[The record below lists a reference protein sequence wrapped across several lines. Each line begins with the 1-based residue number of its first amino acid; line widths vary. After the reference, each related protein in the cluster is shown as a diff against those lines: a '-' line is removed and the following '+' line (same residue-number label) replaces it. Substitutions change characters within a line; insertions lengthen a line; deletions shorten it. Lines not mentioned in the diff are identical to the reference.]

1 MKSIATLILTFSLL
15 LTGSTFGSD
24 KTKNGKDT
32 SALSPTL
39 DQQKTA
45 KEAQLTTE
53 KQQLAEIKSKFTQA
67 VSNNASQAELES
79 ISKTIQ
85 QQESKVKKE
94 ETTLQSINKKI
105 ESNQKQQT
113 KKQQEQL
120 ESTYQQTL
128 KKETTL
134 KKEQASRSENLKN
147 AQDHLMLKNTEVTET
162 QQSVTKSKNDL
173 AEIQSQLSNPEL
185 DSKQRTQL
193 LDQKQKLEI
202 NLQKNELTL
211 KRQQADAETI
221 QKNISAETSNLEIVK
236 NDMASVVAEKTDLEK
251 KLNLTKT
258 NNQLVTTPTSKPTD
272 PLAVEKEVTKMDTN
286 TSQKSFDG
294 TPYNT
299 NNSAVFTD
307 NRKIELES
315 KDLKNIPIIKSTGN
329 EEQKENIKAAEAV
342 VTDSSIQNG
351 KEINLPESPSSIIWN
366 SNPLNLPKEVT
377 TKTTATASTEKP
389 KPTGFQVPGCSLDEL
404 RRPSSY
410 QKDLPVILNAY
421 YTGKAKVGEQTV
433 TNKKNDANFVIQ
445 QAQTIVKNE
454 YCREI
459 ALHVLSQPACKK
471 WSNAA
476 CVDLRQQAFLKSSTR
491 VSQAIKHAT
500 IEKNKANASVNV
512 IAYSQM
518 EKLEGVKNGKWTP
531 HPVLKEIAQDLGKNF
546 TYSYQPVSSSS
557 SSNKVQLDQTE
568 INRIHRNQEGANVK

>member
-1 MKSIATLILTFSLL
+1 LRCI
-15 LTGSTFGSD
+15 
-24 KTKNGKDT
+24 
-32 SALSPTL
+32 
-39 DQQKTA
+39 
-45 KEAQLTTE
+45 
-53 KQQLAEIKSKFTQA
+53 
-67 VSNNASQAELES
+67 
-79 ISKTIQ
+79 
-85 QQESKVKKE
+85 VKKE

-272 PLAVEKEVTKMDTN
+272 PLAIEKEVTKKDAEDP
-286 TSQKSFDG
+286 KKLIDG
-294 TPYNT
+294 IPYNT

-307 NRKIELES
+307 HRKVELES
-315 KDLKNIPIIKSTGN
+315 KDLKNIPIIKSTDK

-342 VTDSSIQNG
+342 TDPSTQNG
-351 KEINLPESPSSIIWN
+351 KEIKLPENPSNILN
-366 SNPLNLPKEVT
+366 SNPLNLPKEVM
-377 TKTTATASTEKP
+377 TKTTATISTEKR

-459 ALHVLSQPACKK
+459 ALHVLSHSACKK
-471 WSNAA
+471 WGNAA
-476 CVDLRQQAFLKSSTR
+476 CVDLRQKAFLKSSTR